1 VISTEFEQYLSVE
14 KRYSAHTL
22 TAYISDLQQFE
33 NFLAESY
40 DISDILET
48 TPSMIRTWMVELV
61 QHDIDARSIR
71 RKRSVLNSLFSYAIK
86 QERLTINPM
95 DKISVPKVKKKLP
108 VHLRLKE
115 LDALKSLL
123 PEMIDYQTAREHTII
138 TLLFSTGIRRGELI
152 GLKLSDIRLKESVMR
167 VLGKRSKER
176 LVPLAQ
182 HVQTVLRNYMSWRQQ
197 IDSSEMAMFLT
208 DAARPLYPKFVYNL
222 VKRYLKLV
230 TNAEGTGP
238 HTLRHTFATLML
250 DEGADINAIKELL
263 GHADLNATQVYTHT
277 SIEKLK
283 AAYGKSHP
291 RAK

>member
-86 QERLTINPM
+86 QERLAVNPM

-176 LVPLAQ
+176 LVPLTQ
-182 HVQTVLRNYMSWRQQ
+182 HVQTVLRKYMSWRQQ

-208 DAARPLYPKFVYNL
+208 DAARPVYPKFVYNL

>member
-1 VISTEFEQYLSVE
+1 MISTEFEQYLSVE

-208 DAARPLYPKFVYNL
+208 DAARPVYPKFVYNL

>member
-1 VISTEFEQYLSVE
+1 MISTEFEQYLSVE

-176 LVPLAQ
+176 LVPLTQ
-182 HVQTVLRNYMSWRQQ
+182 HVQTVLRKYMSWRQQ
-197 IDSSEMAMFLT
+197 IDSSEMAMFVT
-208 DAARPLYPKFVYNL
+208 DAARPVYPKFVYNL

>member
-1 VISTEFEQYLSVE
+1 MISTEFEQYLSVE

-86 QERLTINPM
+86 QERLAVNPM

-176 LVPLAQ
+176 LVPLTQ
-182 HVQTVLRNYMSWRQQ
+182 HVQTVLRKYMSWRQQ

-208 DAARPLYPKFVYNL
+208 DAARPVYPKFVYNL